1 MPFAKDAGSIPG
13 LLEGFGQ
20 GRSAGDQGRLD
31 LRLEQTLTWSI
42 GSTGQI
48 AGQVQ
53 ASRVLAR
60 QERSARGRADRQAA
74 ISACV
79 LDPFGGESIQVGSFV
94 IGPAVATQ
102 VEHAEVIG
110 QDQYDVRWSVL
121 SRGVF
126 QTGCTSQDG
135 GDCKHPWFGDDS
147 RSIHGFDSIESG
159 E

>member
-1 MPFAKDAGSIPG
+1 
-13 LLEGFGQ
+13 
-20 GRSAGDQGRLD
+20 
-31 LRLEQTLTWSI
+31 LEQTLAWSI
-42 GSTGQI
+42 SSTGQI
-48 AGQVQ
+48 ACQVQ

-74 ISACV
+74 IGACV

-110 QDQYDVRWSVL
+110 QDQYDVRWAVL
-121 SRGVF
+121 SRGIF
-126 QTGCTSQDG
+126 QTGYTSQDC

-159 E
+159 EQQSGPLRGSGVARVGGWVSIVWGDDLQ